1 MDVQKYFSSFHIIY
15 CIFTQRMTKACVCLS
30 LVLSLS
36 YLVYKNRFCSSMTLL
51 YVHGNMFVCFLM

>member
-30 LVLSLS
+30 LSLVLSLS
-36 YLVYKNRFCSSMTLL
+36 SLVYKQILFIDDPFICTW
-51 YVHGNMFVCFLM
+51 